1 MLTMN
6 DIDRKVTEIAGK
18 MIAEGWVIDLEASA
32 GHQGEV
38 GKLFLVKGNQLTAII
53 IESKS
58 EFSSNLNVMV
68 LSVKI
73 WDYPAEMRKSRTVW
87 LNEFHEAIE
96 NHEYYVITRSNK
108 HNECILTES
117 LDEYKE
123 IIQKRDD
130 RFFANRVS
138 DVVRFEDPKYYEI
151 GTKYVKRVFGLKRV
165 SWDKMVVRK
174 DISKDGNKAFYR
186 IAYNHDICRLH

>member
-18 MIAEGWVIDLEASA
+18 MITEGWVIDLEASA

-38 GKLFLVKGNQLTAII
+38 GKLFLVKDNQLAAII
-53 IESKS
+53 IKSKS
-58 EFSSNLNVMV
+58 DFLANINKIV
-68 LSVKI
+68 LSVGI
-73 WDYPAEMRKSRTVW
+73 CDYPAEMRKSRTVW
-87 LNEFHEAIE
+87 LDEFHKVLESY
-96 NHEYYVITRSNK
+96 EYYVITRSNK

-123 IIQKRDD
+123 IVQKRDD

-174 DISKDGNKAFYR
+174 DISKDGTKACYR